1 MSGEEKGTGT
11 HIYSVLPMGLE
22 LGSVL
27 RVNVAQGV
35 KGERGEDSWRGKGGG
50 CYFREGQEDPFYSR
64 VIVSQNRTALEQAS
78 SN

>member
-35 KGERGEDSWRGKGGG
+35 KGERGEDSWRGKGVAAISGRG
-50 CYFREGQEDPFYSR
+50 R
-64 VIVSQNRTALEQAS
+64 RTLFTLG
-78 SN
+78 

>member
-50 CYFREGQEDPFYSR
+50 CNYSLIILYVSK
-64 VIVSQNRTALEQAS
+64 VIISGKT
-78 SN
+78 